1 MCKKCSQNCS
11 FWKSEDFPFPRLPR
25 WLLNERGPHAI
36 TVEDDLIWSHNS
48 NDSHN
53 SHDSRDSNDSQL
65 LFWPRSRLSR
75 MWSQNTCFIA
85 SVFHF
90 RERDIFQT
98 ISTSSCENLN
108 FPSHL
113 RTNFTNPRRSSISS
127 LFERK
132 LATNRF
138 ARNFRSLPWGANR
151 AKFFW
156 LSKFL
161 NDRHWPENLPSLLYD
176 LKKGQ
181 GDHDRAFESKII
193 NKSDLRRWPGHVFNS
208 RAHFMWFCG
217 NMLWLDPCVSVWRVI
232 KCKKR

>member
-1 MCKKCSQNCS
+1 MVSKY
-11 FWKSEDFPFPRLPR
+11 
-25 WLLNERGPHAI
+25 
-36 TVEDDLIWSHNS
+36 
-48 NDSHN
+48 
-53 SHDSRDSNDSQL
+53 
-65 LFWPRSRLSR
+65 
-75 MWSQNTCFIA
+75 
-85 SVFHF
+85 VFHSNCVPLPGW
-90 RERDIFQT
+90 DIFQT

-113 RTNFTNPRRSSISS
+113 RTNFTNPCSSISS

-193 NKSDLRRWPGHVFNS
+193 NKSDLRRWPGHGRLSLFS
-208 RAHFMWFCG
+208 HQGHILCG
-217 NMLWLDPCVSVWRVI
+217 FAAICFDLTHVCLSGVL
-232 KCKKR
+232 